1 MRIPVFI
8 SFIVEYDFRGSRLLR
23 PKLGGS
29 KGFTLSRCFRC
40 GEGEHG
46 TDDLRY
52 TSLSVYRDAGS
63 KTVHSVPLAVSGI
76 KVATDSEGPLVT
88 KQTGTT

>member
-1 MRIPVFI
+1 MRIPDFI
-8 SFIVEYDFRGSRLLR
+8 SSIVEYAVQDCFG

-29 KGFTLSRCFRC
+29 KGFTLSRCFSC

-52 TSLSVYRDAGS
+52 TSLSGYRDAGANL

-76 KVATDSEGPLVT
+76 VATGTEGPLVT
-88 KQTGTT
+88 KQT